1 MVDLPLTP
9 TTEEKK
15 SCSFILW
22 HMNEK
27 FLSNQFEWQSWDEEE
42 QEGLKQFFALLHRI
56 DCRLEGA
63 KIKNESEEE
72 DKTRDNP
79 NRDDF

>member
-15 SCSFILW
+15 SCFFILW

-27 FLSNQFEWQSWDEEE
+27 FLSNQFEWQSWNQEED
-42 QEGLKQFFALLHRI
+42 LKQFFALLHRI
-56 DCRLEGA
+56 DCRLEEA
-63 KIKNESEEE
+63 KIKSESEEE
-72 DKTRDNP
+72 DKTRDSP
-79 NRDDF
+79 NRDDV